1 MYCKSSSLPKYYTQ
15 YGSSYDPKMHIY
27 DLDSKDFIRSITLEN
42 DMIHMKMCSNENINI
57 PLKIFEK
64 DLVFVPTYNPY
75 TFGFVDK
82 EIGDAFNENI
92 LREYHI
98 YYSSFEV
105 PDIQKF
111 TIYIGWDNM
120 KQITI
125 SNDEEKI
132 KNSPNK
138 KKIDVC
144 YVKYVDIIK
153 EIRNSPNKKK
163 IDVYNDKH
171 IDFNAKNHFGK
182 EYFMDNPLV
191 TLKK

>member
-1 MYCKSSSLPKYYTQ
+1 MYCKSSSLPKYYTE
-15 YGSSYDPKMHIY
+15 YGSSYDPKLHICG
-27 DLDSKDFIRSITLEN
+27 LDSKDFIRSITLEN
-42 DMIHMKMCSNENINI
+42 DMVHMKMSSNENINI
-57 PLKIFEK
+57 PLKIFEN
-64 DLVFVPTYNPY
+64 DLVFVPTCNPY
-75 TFGFVDK
+75 TFGLVDK

-98 YYSSFEV
+98 YYSSFEI

-111 TIYIGWDNM
+111 TIYIVWDNM

-125 SNDEEKI
+125 SKDVEKI

-138 KKIDVC
+138 KKIDLY
-144 YVKYVDIIK
+144 YVKYVYITK
-153 EIRNSPNKKK
+153 ENVN
-163 IDVYNDKH
+163 
-171 IDFNAKNHFGK
+171 FNAKNHFGK